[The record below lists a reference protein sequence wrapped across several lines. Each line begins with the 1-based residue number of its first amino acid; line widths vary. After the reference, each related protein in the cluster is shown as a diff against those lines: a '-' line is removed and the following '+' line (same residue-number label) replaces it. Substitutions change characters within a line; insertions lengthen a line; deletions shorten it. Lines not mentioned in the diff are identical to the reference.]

1 MADCF
6 EVDNSGDG
14 PTTPSTR
21 RNILHSSCGPST
33 SATPNDGSTRVRDES
48 ALNPWPHLKKF
59 WKFLGYKGPNMLEFR
74 CCLCQNSLKKISA
87 NRKSNFNLKRHILNV
102 HPNKAKEHQNCID
115 AASKLSCKRRSSVSK
130 STSVEKKA
138 KPKKLNE
145 FLCFTQ
151 EVEKDKKISQE
162 TYEKKVMAV
171 FIENMLPLKMVDS
184 SSFQDLLKSFV
195 PIKNP
200 ISRHSLTTCIEE
212 KYSSSKQLLREILN
226 EVPYVATTADL
237 WSCRNKSYI
246 GMTCHWIDKCTFERK
261 YSVLACRQIKGR
273 LTYDTLAKEM
283 DAIYFDYQ
291 IGNKVVKTTTDNG
304 SNFTRSFKVFAIS
317 NPEQGKK
324 SYFTKE
330 EEDYDDDEDFVNMQE
345 ILPIIEEAQES
356 ECYVLPK
363 HIRCAGHTLN
373 LVGTVDTENVF
384 CQPGAFKSIYKNAF
398 EKAEE
403 LWNSQSS
410 STKAAALIKDEIGG
424 LLEVPNVTSWK
435 SVLGSVEKLLEI
447 FRDRNHLNGL
457 NRVCSSLKVSRID
470 TDDINFFQ
478 EYYRVMKP
486 LSQVLDIIQCA
497 SKAYLGV
504 LLPSL
509 AMTLKHLKDLR
520 ESGSIEVCMELLD
533 AVIRGIQTRFS
544 AQFEDI
550 DCILA
555 SATHPQFKLAWL
567 SCLEGFNYNVELME
581 RKAKYGIISFLEA
594 KSTYHC
600 SSVNDDLSD
609 NFFAALY
616 AEDGEESIAMIV
628 QNYLQL
634 GPVPKQTIS
643 EEDFPNEQFADLF
656 IKLNTAIPSTAA
668 IDGMLS
674 LGKDILQSQGLG
686 LSDKHFEMFVFLKE
700 FH

>member
-237 WSCRNKSYI
+237 WSCRNKL
-246 GMTCHWIDKCTFERK
+246 
-261 YSVLACRQIKGR
+261 VLCGR
-273 LTYDTLAKEM
+273 TLE
-283 DAIYFDYQ
+283 
-291 IGNKVVKTTTDNG
+291 
-304 SNFTRSFKVFAIS
+304 
-317 NPEQGKK
+317 
-324 SYFTKE
+324 
-330 EEDYDDDEDFVNMQE
+330 
-345 ILPIIEEAQES
+345 
-356 ECYVLPK
+356 
-363 HIRCAGHTLN
+363 
-373 LVGTVDTENVF
+373 
-384 CQPGAFKSIYKNAF
+384 
-398 EKAEE
+398 
-403 LWNSQSS
+403 
-410 STKAAALIKDEIGG
+410 
-424 LLEVPNVTSWK
+424 
-435 SVLGSVEKLLEI
+435 
-447 FRDRNHLNGL
+447 
-457 NRVCSSLKVSRID
+457 
-470 TDDINFFQ
+470 
-478 EYYRVMKP
+478 
-486 LSQVLDIIQCA
+486 
-497 SKAYLGV
+497 
-504 LLPSL
+504 
-509 AMTLKHLKDLR
+509 
-520 ESGSIEVCMELLD
+520 
-533 AVIRGIQTRFS
+533 
-544 AQFEDI
+544 
-550 DCILA
+550 
-555 SATHPQFKLAWL
+555 
-567 SCLEGFNYNVELME
+567 
-581 RKAKYGIISFLEA
+581 
-594 KSTYHC
+594 
-600 SSVNDDLSD
+600 
-609 NFFAALY
+609 
-616 AEDGEESIAMIV
+616 
-628 QNYLQL
+628 
-634 GPVPKQTIS
+634 
-643 EEDFPNEQFADLF
+643 
-656 IKLNTAIPSTAA
+656 
-668 IDGMLS
+668 
-674 LGKDILQSQGLG
+674 
-686 LSDKHFEMFVFLKE
+686 
-700 FH
+700 